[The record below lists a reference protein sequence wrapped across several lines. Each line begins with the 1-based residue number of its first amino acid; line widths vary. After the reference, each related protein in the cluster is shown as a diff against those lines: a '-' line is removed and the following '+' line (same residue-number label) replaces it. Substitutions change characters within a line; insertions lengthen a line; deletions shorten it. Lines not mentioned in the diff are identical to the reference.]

1 MRVCQF
7 GSESTDSTL
16 ASCKRMKRVV
26 KMVPYIQL
34 VINFTSRLQKCP
46 HVAIK
51 FAMNVIFII
60 TFMVPTKKLVS
71 DY

>member
-1 MRVCQF
+1 
-7 GSESTDSTL
+7 
-16 ASCKRMKRVV
+16 
-26 KMVPYIQL
+26 MVPYIQL
-34 VINFTSRLQKCP
+34 VINFTLRLQRCP

-51 FAMNVIFII
+51 FAMNVTVIFII